1 MSNDI
6 SNFSISPAINNRA
19 QYNACGVG
27 ATDTLS
33 QFNLGM
39 YTSGELKTAGFS
51 LQGANGLNINLNPVK
66 TTRLW
71 INELSSEVSFKVKS
85 DEILTLESLT
95 DDIQI
100 NSLTTFSSSCPQ
112 TSFIPTLPDDLV
124 NLNYIQNNPP
134 ASAVIFYLNNS
145 LTPSPP
151 ISTYALLG
159 SQEDNLSQSFINTS
173 ISGIGTIQLIRSFSN
188 QLINL
193 NAGSFIPSGIWDLNV
208 FSRAVLSSDIGH
220 ISLYF
225 AIFGRTTGGIE
236 TQISTNSSQ
245 VPVGSIVIEQ
255 LKMTL
260 AVPYTSLSGYSSL
273 VIKLYTINDRTA
285 QTDITTYYEG
295 TTTYSHLHTTFGI
308 YVPPSILGTNN
319 LFTGVNTFSQN
330 IIGNLTGTS
339 STTLSA
345 PDSSLSNNVALKDGV
360 NIFSNN
366 NTFNNLISGS
376 ISGNSATSTTSSTTL
391 SAPDSSLS
399 SNVVFKDGINIFSN
413 NNTFNNLISGS
424 ISGNSATSTTSSTTL
439 LAPDSSLSNN
449 VALKDGINI
458 FSNNNTFNNLI
469 SGSIS
474 GNSATSTTSS
484 TTLLA
489 PDSSLSSNVALKDEV
504 NIFSNNNTFNNLIS
518 GSISGNSATST
529 TSSTIALTSDNST
542 GTYFIPFSKTT
553 STTTNILYIDDV
565 TGTLNYSPS
574 VGLLNSPQFSTRQY
588 YDVAQTLTNGL
599 TINLLLGTLL
609 VDTGTA
615 AITVTLPI
623 LTAASNG
630 LNINFQ
636 KTSSTNHNLTINAGA
651 GNNLAAVASN
661 IVNVVQVMTNNI
673 YQQSYRF
680 FNLVW
685 YPY

>member
-6 SNFSISPAINNRA
+6 SNFSISPAINNRS

-51 LQGANGLNINLNPVK
+51 LQGANGLDINLNPVK

-376 ISGNSATSTTSSTTL
+376 ISGNSATSTTSST
-391 SAPDSSLS
+391 
-399 SNVVFKDGINIFSN
+399 
-413 NNTFNNLISGS
+413 
-424 ISGNSATSTTSSTTL
+424 
-439 LAPDSSLSNN
+439 
-449 VALKDGINI
+449 
-458 FSNNNTFNNLI
+458 
-469 SGSIS
+469 
-474 GNSATSTTSS
+474 
-484 TTLLA
+484 
-489 PDSSLSSNVALKDEV
+489 
-504 NIFSNNNTFNNLIS
+504 
-518 GSISGNSATST
+518 
-529 TSSTIALTSDNST
+529 IALTSDNST

>member
-71 INELSSEVSFKVKS
+71 INELSSEVSFKVRS

-399 SNVVFKDGINIFSN
+399 SNV
-413 NNTFNNLISGS
+413 
-424 ISGNSATSTTSSTTL
+424 
-439 LAPDSSLSNN
+439 
-449 VALKDGINI
+449 
-458 FSNNNTFNNLI
+458 
-469 SGSIS
+469 
-474 GNSATSTTSS
+474 
-484 TTLLA
+484 
-489 PDSSLSSNVALKDEV
+489 ALKDEV

-623 LTAASNG
+623 LTATSNG

-651 GNNLAAVASN
+651 GNNLATVASN
-661 IVNVVQVMTNNI
+661 IVNVVQVMTNTI

>member
-6 SNFSISPAINNRA
+6 SNFSISPAINNRS

-51 LQGANGLNINLNPVK
+51 LQGANGLDINLNPVK

-399 SNVVFKDGINIFSN
+399 SNVG
-413 NNTFNNLISGS
+413 
-424 ISGNSATSTTSSTTL
+424 
-439 LAPDSSLSNN
+439 
-449 VALKDGINI
+449 
-458 FSNNNTFNNLI
+458 
-469 SGSIS
+469 
-474 GNSATSTTSS
+474 
-484 TTLLA
+484 
-489 PDSSLSSNVALKDEV
+489 LKDEV

>member
-39 YTSGELKTAGFS
+39 YTSGELGTAGFS
-51 LQGANGLNINLNPVK
+51 LQGSNGLDINLNPVK

-71 INELSSEVSFKVKS
+71 INELSSEVSFKVRS

-100 NSLTTFSSSCPQ
+100 NSLTTFSSSCPK
-112 TSFIPTLPDDLV
+112 TSFLPTVPNDLV
-124 NLNYIQNNPP
+124 NLNYIKNNPP

-151 ISTYALLG
+151 ISTYKLLG
-159 SQEDNLSQSFINTS
+159 SQEDNLAQSFINTS
-173 ISGIGTIQLIRSFSN
+173 ISGIGTIQSVQAFAN
-188 QLINL
+188 QLDNL
-193 NAGSFIPSGIWDLNV
+193 NAGSFIPSGIWDLNI
-208 FSRAVLSSDIGH
+208 FTRAVLSSDIGH

-225 AIFGRTTGGIE
+225 QIFGKPLVGIE
-236 TQISTNSSQ
+236 VQIGSDSSV
-245 VPVGSIVIEQ
+245 VPVSTTTIEQ
-255 LKMTL
+255 IKLTL
-260 AVPYTSLSGYSSL
+260 ALPYIDISSYDSLI
-273 VIKLYTINDRTA
+273 IKLYATNDRSA

-308 YVPPSILGTNN
+308 YVPPSLLGTNN
-319 LFTGVNTFSQN
+319 TWTGVNTFSQN

-339 STTLSA
+339 STT
-345 PDSSLSNNVALKDGV
+345 
-360 NIFSNN
+360 I
-366 NTFNNLISGS
+366 
-376 ISGNSATSTTSSTTL
+376 

-399 SNVVFKDGINIFSN
+399 SNVPLKNGINIFSN

-424 ISGNSATSTTSSTTL
+424 ISGNSATSTTSSTTIS
-439 LAPDSSLSNN
+439 APDSSLSSN
-449 VALKDGINI
+449 VPLKNGINI

-484 TTLLA
+484 TTISA
-489 PDSSLSSNVALKDEV
+489 PDSSLSNNVPLKDGI

-518 GSISGNSATST
+518 GSISGNSATS
-529 TSSTIALTSDNST
+529 STISLTSDNT
-542 GTYFIPFSKTT
+542 GGTYFIPFSKTT
-553 STTTNILYIDDV
+553 SATTNILYIDNI
-565 TGTLNYSPS
+565 TGTLNYNPS
-574 VGLLNSPQFSTRQY
+574 VGLLNSPQFLTRQY
-588 YDVAQTLTNGL
+588 YNAAQTITNGL
-599 TINLLLGTLL
+599 TIDLLLGTLL
-609 VDTGTA
+609 IDTGTA

-623 LTAASNG
+623 LTASSNG
-630 LNINFQ
+630 LNISFQ
-636 KTSSTNHNLTINAGA
+636 KTSITNHNLTINAGS
-651 GNNLAAVASN
+651 GNQIASVASN
-661 IVNVVQVMTNNI
+661 IPNVVQVMTNSI
-673 YQQSYRF
+673 YQQSYIF